1 MGTLRTLLAITVVL
15 SHTYGHIFL
24 GGRLAVQMF
33 YIISGFL
40 ISYILVEANSYENK
54 KKFYFNRF
62 LRLFPAYY
70 FVSIITLLFFIYL
83 YLIGK
88 DTFFSSFYNIDI
100 YGKIYFVITN
110 FLILGQDIAFFTGVK
125 NGIFQPMINYS
136 DSEIIIYNGLISSVT
151 WTLSLEIMF
160 YLIAPFII
168 KNRIVLFII
177 LFLSIILR
185 VILIYIGV
193 GLEGGFTYRFFPNEI
208 ALFIIGALSHQ
219 IIKPFYLRFKKETL
233 DKISNLF
240 TIIFVIFCLVFA
252 LIPNIHISTFFM
264 IGLLI
269 ILLPLIFHFQNI
281 HSWDSLI
288 GQYSYPIYICHF
300 LVIVMITQLNIQNI
314 YFYSIS
320 VLIFTIIFAHITI
333 KLVTSS
339 VEEFRLK
346 NKN

>member
-185 VILIYIGV
+185 VILIYISLV
-193 GLEGGFTYRFFPNEI
+193 LN
-208 ALFIIGALSHQ
+208 LSDH
-219 IIKPFYLRFKKETL
+219 IYLGNFDHL
-233 DKISNLF
+233 
-240 TIIFVIFCLVFA
+240 
-252 LIPNIHISTFFM
+252 
-264 IGLLI
+264 
-269 ILLPLIFHFQNI
+269 
-281 HSWDSLI
+281 
-288 GQYSYPIYICHF
+288 
-300 LVIVMITQLNIQNI
+300 
-314 YFYSIS
+314 
-320 VLIFTIIFAHITI
+320 
-333 KLVTSS
+333 
-339 VEEFRLK
+339 
-346 NKN
+346 